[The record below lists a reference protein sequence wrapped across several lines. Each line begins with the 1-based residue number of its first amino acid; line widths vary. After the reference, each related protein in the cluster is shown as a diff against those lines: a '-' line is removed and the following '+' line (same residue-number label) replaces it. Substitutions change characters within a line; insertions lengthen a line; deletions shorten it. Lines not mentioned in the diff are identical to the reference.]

1 MEVVMFDKF
10 RALGISTKIM
20 IVVLSLVTVVV
31 AGNYTVFMR
40 GYSNDAREALIEKA
54 AAFTAVADEA
64 KNHVSRLQEAGA
76 IDTEKLLAQ
85 AKKTLDAGQ
94 SYEDTDFYQTIP
106 VVAGWTAAAEAAK
119 REGIDFHVTAFE
131 ARNPDNE
138 PAPGSFE
145 EQLLRDLEAQEQE
158 GGDAYLGR
166 INEETNSLLYLRL
179 IKLDNSCMVCHGHPS
194 TSPNGDGT
202 DLLGFKMENWKPGD
216 THGAFAVSLP
226 LDTVDAQ
233 VAGFFQK
240 GLMVTVPLVVIAGI
254 GFIWML
260 RTMLAQPI
268 GMLASHF
275 NELATGDLTQRVEIR
290 RKDEFGALGK
300 SFNTFVGKI
309 HGIISDVTSSTQ
321 QVASASTEIAAS
333 AEQMAAGIANQQ
345 EQTTQVSAAI
355 EEMSAT
361 VGEVSAKSKDA
372 AQAAQ
377 KSGSEATEG
386 GMVVTETVDEM
397 SGISEQVNIAA
408 TAVSELGRKGEQ
420 IGEIISVINDIADQT
435 NLLALNA
442 AIEAA
447 RAGEHGRGFAVVADE
462 VRKLAERTTDAT
474 EEVGRSIRE
483 IQDETGTAVTQIQAS
498 TERVMKGVDLASSAG
513 EALSRIVDGSQNVQ
527 GMVQS
532 IAAASEQQSTAST
545 QIARNI
551 EQIDSITRESLQGAQ
566 QSAMAAAQLST
577 QAEGLQRIVN
587 QFKV

>member
-1 MEVVMFDKF
+1 MFDKF
-10 RALGISTKIM
+10 GALGVSTKIM

-31 AGNYTVFMR
+31 AGNYTVFMS
-40 GYSNDAREALIEKA
+40 GYGKDARQAMMDKA

-64 KNHVSRLQEAGA
+64 KNHLSRLQEAGS
-76 IDTEKLLAQ
+76 IDTEKLLAK
-85 AKKTLDAGQ
+85 AKEELDAGQ

-138 PAPGSFE
+138 PESGSFE
-145 EQLLRDLEAQEQE
+145 EQLLRDLEAQEQG
-158 GGDAYLGR
+158 GGDAFLGR

-216 THGAFAVSLP
+216 THGAFAVSMP

-240 GLMVTVPLVVIAGI
+240 GLMVTVPLVVVSSL
-254 GFIWML
+254 GFLWML
-260 RTMLAQPI
+260 RLMLGNPI
-268 GMLASHF
+268 RAITNRIKDIAEG
-275 NELATGDLTQRVEIR
+275 EGDLTQRVEIN
-290 RKDEFGALGK
+290 RKDEFGAL
-300 SFNTFVGKI
+300 SNNFNAFVSKI
-309 HGIISDVTSSTQ
+309 HGIISDVTSSTE

-577 QAEGLQRIVN
+577 QAEGLQQIVG
-587 QFKV
+587 QFKI

>member
-1 MEVVMFDKF
+1 MFDKI
-10 RALGISTKIM
+10 RSLGVSTKIM

-31 AGNYTVFMR
+31 AGNYVVFMR
-40 GYSNDAREALIEKA
+40 GYSKDARVALLDKA

-64 KNHVSRLQEAGA
+64 KNHVSRLQ
-76 IDTEKLLAQ
+76 LADSFDMDELIVK
-85 AKKTLDAGQ
+85 AKEQLDAGQ
-94 SYEDTDFYQTIP
+94 SYEETEFYQTIP
-106 VVAGWTAAAEAAK
+106 VVAGWIVAAEAAE
-119 REGIDFHVTAFE
+119 REGIDFHVTAFD
-131 ARNPDNE
+131 ARNPENE
-138 PAPGSFE
+138 PEPGSFE
-145 EQLLRDLEAQEQE
+145 EQLLRDLEAQEAA
-158 GGDAYLGR
+158 GGDPFLGR

-179 IKLDNSCMVCHGHPS
+179 IKLDDSCMMCHGDPA
-194 TSPNGDGT
+194 TSPNGDGK
-202 DLLGFKMENWKPGD
+202 DLLGFQMENWKPGD
-216 THGAFAVSLP
+216 MHGAFAVSMP
-226 LDTVDAQ
+226 LDPVDAQ

-240 GLMVTVPLVVIAGI
+240 GMMVTVPLVIIAGI
-254 GFIWML
+254 GFVWML
-260 RTMLAQPI
+260 RSMLGKPI
-268 GMLASHF
+268 NVLAGHF
-275 NELATGDLTQRVEIR
+275 NELATGDLTQRVKVS
-290 RKDEFGALGK
+290 RKDEFGTLGN

-309 HGIISDVTSSTQ
+309 HSIISEVTDSTQ
-321 QVASASTEIAAS
+321 QVASASTQIAAS
-333 AEQMAAGIANQQ
+333 AEEMAAGIANQQ
-345 EQTTQVSAAI
+345 EQTTQVSAAV

-361 VGEVSAKSKDA
+361 VGEVSAKSKEA
-372 AQAAQ
+372 ASAAQ

-386 GMVVTETVDEM
+386 GMVVTETVEEM
-397 SGISEQVNIAA
+397 GGISEQVNIAA

-474 EEVGRSIRE
+474 EEVGKSIRE
-483 IQDETGTAVTQIQAS
+483 IQDETSTAVTQIQAS
-498 TERVMKGVDLASSAG
+498 TERVMKGVELASSAG
-513 EALSRIVDGSQNVQ
+513 EALSRIVDSSQNVQ

-577 QAEGLQRIVN
+577 QAEGLQEIVS